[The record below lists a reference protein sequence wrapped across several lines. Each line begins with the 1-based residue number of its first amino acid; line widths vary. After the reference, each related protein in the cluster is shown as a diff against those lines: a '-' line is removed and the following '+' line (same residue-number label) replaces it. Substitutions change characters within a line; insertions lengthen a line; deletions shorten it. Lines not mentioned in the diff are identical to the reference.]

1 MRLKIVSF
9 HFLLGTFLFLWTPVT
24 LGINNNSE
32 ECASYENLF
41 EQISCYAAV
50 AKKTND
56 LAPCDQAVHEGV
68 RYQCYA
74 IFAEHSAS
82 RAVCQKIPSKTQE
95 HRSLIDVCLSDVAL
109 KANDPNICET
119 IVTSGLRDSC
129 YLKLANKLSKHAL
142 CEKIKDD
149 GLKSVCTGKPVVVE

>member
-9 HFLLGTFLFLWTPVT
+9 LFLLGTFLFLWTPIT
-24 LGINNNSE
+24 LGTNDNINK
-32 ECASYENLF
+32 CASYENLF
-41 EQISCYAAV
+41 EQISCYASA
-50 AKKTND
+50 AKKIND

-82 RAVCQKIPSKTQE
+82 PAVCQKIPSKTQE
-95 HRSLIDVCLSDVAL
+95 HRSLIDVCLSDVAQ

-119 IVTSGLRDSC
+119 IITSGLRDSC
-129 YLKLANKLSKHAL
+129 YLKLAKKSGKHAL
-142 CEKIKDD
+142 CEKIRDD
-149 GLKSVCTGKPVVVE
+149 GLKGVCNGKSVIVD

>member
-9 HFLLGTFLFLWTPVT
+9 LFLLITFLFLWTPIT
-24 LGINNNSE
+24 LGTNDKID
-32 ECASYENLF
+32 ECASFENLF
-41 EQISCYAAV
+41 EQISCYASA
-50 AKKTND
+50 AKKIND

-82 RAVCQKIPSKTQE
+82 PDICHKIHSKTDE

-109 KANDPNICET
+109 KAHNPNICES
-119 IVTSGLRDSC
+119 ISTSGLRDSC
-129 YLKLANKLSKHAL
+129 YFKLAKELDKYAL
-142 CEKIKDD
+142 CEKINDD
-149 GLKSVCTGKPVVVE
+149 GLKSVCAGKPVIVE